1 MTSKNSV
8 KTKSTTMTYKNA
20 FIAVFI
26 ILLSTLPY
34 LHDTIPREL
43 SFPASGYKALRVF
56 VYIVLTNLF
65 GLIGFIGWFIA
76 AKGKQYRFA
85 LLVPILMNTYQLL
98 IYVLNM
104 KKSTF
109 NDFDFKIY
117 ITIAITFVITINYFY
132 LKLKK

>member
-1 MTSKNSV
+1 
-8 KTKSTTMTYKNA
+8 MTYRNGI
-20 FIAVFI
+20 IAIFI
-26 ILLSTLPY
+26 ILLATLPF
-34 LHDTIPREL
+34 LHDTIARK
-43 SFPASGYKALRVF
+43 GYPIAGYSSLRVF
-56 VYIVLTNLF
+56 VYVLLTNIF
-65 GLIGFIGWFIA
+65 GLIGFIGWFVE

-98 IYVLNM
+98 IYILNM

-117 ITIAITFVITINYFY
+117 ITIAVTLSLTLNYFY

>member
-1 MTSKNSV
+1 
-8 KTKSTTMTYKNA
+8 MTYKNA
-20 FIAVFI
+20 VLAIFI

-34 LHDTIPREL
+34 LHDGIARKVYPI
-43 SFPASGYKALRVF
+43 AGYNSLRVF

-65 GLIGFIGWFIA
+65 GLIGFIGWFVA

-85 LLVPILMNTYQLL
+85 LLVPIFMNTYQLL

-104 KKSTF
+104 KKTTF

-117 ITIAITFVITINYFY
+117 ITIAITLVITLNYFY